1 MTGAGGTGTISI
13 GATVVVVVDGWLK
26 LCTLSLLLANLTNQ
40 NLQMYFYQSIIHM

>member
-26 LCTLSLLLANLTNQ
+26 LCTGKGCGLCLKKRK
-40 NLQMYFYQSIIHM
+40 F